1 MRTSQIVVFPSFGE
15 YKNFGDSSPPAFSTN
30 FDTCRHNRSEGER
43 NLFICLLMFM
53 SLIGTNPH
61 LTASP
66 EREQRMDS
74 KFQAMMNQDANSP
87 PEPGGII
94 LVGSSIFAQWESL
107 SDHIGGLPVFNRAIG
122 GSTTADQTRWIE
134 KIALQHHPA
143 VVVYYCGSNDLK
155 RSVPAQV
162 AYENFA
168 EFGHLLRESLPET
181 HLVVAASIKSPDRR
195 DIWKRVDDFNQ
206 LLSSWC
212 AADPKAAFVDINPA
226 FVDSIGEPIMEYF
239 QEDQLH
245 LLPPGYESLGRYLLP
260 VVANAAQATLRGQCE
275 E

>member
-1 MRTSQIVVFPSFGE
+1 MQRDPF
-15 YKNFGDSSPPAFSTN
+15 
-30 FDTCRHNRSEGER
+30 NRSTLLREYAVHHYTSMFWETGSR
-43 NLFICLLMFM
+43 WTIFFYLFIFGL
-53 SLIGTNPH
+53 LIGSTTH
-61 LTASP
+61 LTANP
-66 EREQRMDS
+66 AREQRMDA
-74 KFQAMMNQDANSP
+74 KFQAMINQDANSP

-94 LVGSSIFAQWESL
+94 FVGSSIFAQWESL
-107 SDHIGGLPVFNRAIG
+107 PDHIGGLSVSNRAIG
-122 GSTTADQTRWIE
+122 GSTTADQTKWIAE
-134 KIALQHHPA
+134 VALRHHPA

-181 HLVVAASIKSPDRR
+181 HLVGAASIKSPDRR

-206 LLSSWC
+206 LLSAWC

-226 FVDSIGEPIMEYF
+226 FVDSIGEPIMGYF

-245 LLPPGYESLGRYLLP
+245 LLPLGYESMGKYLLP
-260 VVANAAQATLRGQCE
+260 VVSKAAQATLRDLSE